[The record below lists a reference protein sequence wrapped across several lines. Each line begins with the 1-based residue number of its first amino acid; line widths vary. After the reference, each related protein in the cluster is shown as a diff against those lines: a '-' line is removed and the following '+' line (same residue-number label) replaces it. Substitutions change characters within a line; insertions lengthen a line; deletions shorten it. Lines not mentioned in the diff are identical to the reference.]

1 MARPFATVLNAA
13 PSLAALGL
21 AALIAAQ
28 APAWAQSDYP
38 SRPVRIVV
46 PSEPGGGTDTTA
58 RVLAERLSQ
67 ATGKQFVVENRPG
80 AAQMIGIEAVSR
92 APADG
97 YTLLV
102 AASPITINPAIND
115 KVRYDVLRDFAPV
128 SQLVSVPS
136 VLVVN
141 PKLPMHSLQDFVAAA
156 KAKPGAINYGSAG
169 TGTQPHMAMELLKS
183 MAGIDLQHIP
193 YKGVAPALTDILG
206 GRIAAMFVNM
216 ISAKTHVDAGT
227 LRVLANSGTKRSA
240 VMPDVPTV
248 AEAGVPGYEAMQWFG
263 LFAPAGT
270 PAPVLAYIHKETAAA
285 LQSPEMRKRLAADG
299 ADAVG
304 NTPAEFTALVK
315 SELEKWVRVAKA
327 ASLR

>member
-1 MARPFATVLNAA
+1 MTRRLATACL
-13 PSLAALGL
+13 LAAL
-21 AALIAAQ
+21 AVTQATPQAL
-28 APAWAQSDYP
+28 AQSDYP

-46 PSEPGGGTDTTA
+46 PSEPGGGTDTSA
-58 RVLAERLSQ
+58 RVLAEKLSQ
-67 ATGKQFVVENRPG
+67 QTGKQFVVENRPG
-80 AAQMIGIEAVSR
+80 AAQMIGIEQVAR

-115 KVRYDVLRDFAPV
+115 KVRYDVLRDFAPI

-136 VLVVN
+136 VLVIN
-141 PKLPMHSLQDFVAAA
+141 PKLPPKTLKDFIAAA
-156 KAKPGAINYGSAG
+156 KTQPGELNYGSAG

-206 GRIAAMFVNM
+206 GRVAAMFVNM
-216 ISAKTHVDAGT
+216 ISAKPHADAGN
-227 LRVLANSGTKRSA
+227 LRVLANSSVRRSP

-270 PAPVLAYIHKETAAA
+270 PATVVAYLHKETAAA
-285 LQSPEMRKRLAADG
+285 LQSPEMKKRLAADG

-304 NTPAEFTALVK
+304 NTPAEFTAQVK
-315 SELEKWVRVAKA
+315 AELAKWAAVAKA
-327 ASLR
+327 AKLK

>member
-1 MARPFATVLNAA
+1 MLRCTAAAIALATFFV
-13 PSLAALGL
+13 G
-21 AALIAAQ
+21 
-28 APAWAQSDYP
+28 PAFSQSDYP
-38 SRPVRIVV
+38 TRPVRIVV
-46 PSEPGGGTDTTA
+46 PSEAGGGTDTTA
-58 RVLAERLSQ
+58 RVLAEKLSQ
-67 ATGKQFVVENRPG
+67 LTGKQFVVENRPG
-80 AAQMIGIEAVSR
+80 AAQMIGIETVAR
-92 APADG
+92 AQADG

-136 VLVVN
+136 VLVVD
-141 PKLPMHSLQDFVAAA
+141 PKLPIKSLPDFIATV
-156 KAKPGAINYGSAG
+156 KAKPGTMNYGSAG
-169 TGTQPHMAMELLKS
+169 TGTQPHMAMELLKA
-183 MAGIDLQHIP
+183 MAGLDIQHVP

-216 ISAKTHVDAGT
+216 ISAKPHADAGT
-227 LRVLANSGTKRSA
+227 LRVLANSGVKRSP

-248 AEAGVPGYEAMQWFG
+248 AESGVPGYEAMQWFG

-270 PAPVLAYIHKETAAA
+270 PEPALAYIHKHTAAA
-285 LQSPEMRKRLAADG
+285 LQSPEMRKRLSADG

-327 ASLR
+327 AKLK